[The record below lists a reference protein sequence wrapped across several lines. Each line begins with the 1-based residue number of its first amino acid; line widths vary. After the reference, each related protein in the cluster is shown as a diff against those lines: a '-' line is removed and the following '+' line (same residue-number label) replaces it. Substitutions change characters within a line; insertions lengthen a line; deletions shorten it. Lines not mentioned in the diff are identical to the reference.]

1 MFSTSIDMALSGFE
15 FRQKGGLLFLLGLP
29 FLPIDFSALS
39 SIILGFAVSLSIL
52 AYFRRDAIYRIV
64 QNCFFQLALPDND
77 DVPTLGPQLTP
88 HLLVSLLVA
97 GYLRYPEIHI
107 GLGDGIVFTPFMA
120 VPETTVDE
128 DDCTVLWEN
137 DIGGT
142 RQAFII
148 HPIAESQ
155 MPECVTK
162 FQFRFC
168 GSGMDGSHITMALIG
183 RENVWHW

>member
-1 MFSTSIDMALSGFE
+1 MFSTLIDMALSGFE
-15 FRQKGGLLFLLGLP
+15 LCYEGGFPFLLGLP
-29 FLPIDFSALS
+29 FLSIDLTALPS
-39 SIILGFAVSLSIL
+39 VFLGLTVSLSIL
-52 AYFRRDAIYRIV
+52 ADFRCDAIGRSV
-64 QNCFFQLALPDND
+64 QNRLFQLALPDND
-77 DVPTLGPQLTP
+77 DIPPLGFQLSP
-88 HLLVSLLVA
+88 NILVTFLILCDF
-97 GYLRYPEIHI
+97 RHPEIHI